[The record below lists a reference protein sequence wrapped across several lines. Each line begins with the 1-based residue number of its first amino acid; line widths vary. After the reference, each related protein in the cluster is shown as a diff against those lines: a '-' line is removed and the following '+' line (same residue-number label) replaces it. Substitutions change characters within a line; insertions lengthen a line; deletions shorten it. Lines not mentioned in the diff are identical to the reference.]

1 VADRAWLFICKRS
14 QAIESISLSFFVV
27 AKNSAVQTQ
36 LEVPM
41 KKTDIT
47 PILFLILIVVL
58 ARPVFADD
66 FLARQQNTDQA
77 ETAESVETLDKM
89 VVTAQKR
96 SQNVQNI
103 PDSITVLG
111 AETIEDARIEGMTEI
126 SALTPGLEFRNAGS
140 RRHSFTFMRGIK
152 SIHNQ
157 EPAMGYYVDGVSYS
171 KSYMFDF
178 PLFDVERIEVLK
190 GPQGTL
196 YGGNAMAGVINVIT
210 AEPDNHPRGKLEF
223 NLGNYEQAE
232 VKGYVRTPLIKDK
245 LFVGLSGLFE
255 QQDKGFMENDINTD
269 GDEGRHSEG
278 GAGRLKLKFLP
289 ADTLDITLNIDA
301 QSYDEGAFPM
311 RRTARNAFVK
321 NGVLSEDREG
331 HYSHDFEGTADT
343 DFWGTNLKMDFAFP
357 LATLVSITGYRDYE
371 VDEMIDADFS
381 PFDMTRMNYVQEDRS
396 FTQELRLVSPESDR
410 LQWLAGLYYFQ
421 NDAEN
426 HSTTDYRSAMAGNPN
441 NPFGT
446 DTGNR
451 LNISDGTNEGVA
463 VFGQGIY
470 RFWEKY
476 DLTLGLRYEY
486 QDAEMKWTQKD
497 SPDQGPSATLAY
509 PSADNDFD
517 ALLPKASLAWHVTD
531 SHMVYAT
538 FSGGFRGGG
547 FNKLSPAGNSA
558 YDEETSWLYEIGT
571 KLGFWDQRLIMN
583 LSGFYMDI
591 EDEQIVQFDPS
602 LNSAYTVNAGESHRL
617 GMEAEIR
624 CTPFTGLDISAGV
637 TVLEAEYDSYSDPV
651 LGTDYEGNQVFN
663 VPELSGNIGIQ
674 YRCPLYGQWNFMGRV
689 DIVGIGKRYLDDA
702 NMVEESA
709 YVLVN
714 AKTGIEGKHWDIYL
728 WSDNMFDKDY
738 IVFENTSKG
747 IAEDGDPMTVGV
759 SISYRF

>member
-1 VADRAWLFICKRS
+1 
-14 QAIESISLSFFVV
+14 
-27 AKNSAVQTQ
+27 
-36 LEVPM
+36 M

-47 PILFLILIVVL
+47 PILILLLMFVL
-58 ARPVFADD
+58 VRPGFAED
-66 FLARQQNTDQA
+66 FPAKKQNTSRT
-77 ETAESVETLDKM
+77 ETAEAVETLDTM

-103 PDSITVLG
+103 PDSITVLD
-111 AETIEDARIEGMTEI
+111 AATIEDARIEGMTEI
-126 SALTPGLEFRNAGS
+126 SGLTPGLDFYNAGS

-157 EPAMGYYVDGVSYS
+157 EPALGYYVDGVSYS

-196 YGGNAMAGVINVIT
+196 YGGNAMAGVVNVIT
-210 AEPDNHPRGKLEF
+210 AEPDNHIRGKLEVG
-223 NLGNYEQAE
+223 LGDYEQSD
-232 VKGYVRTPLIKDK
+232 VKGYVRAPLIKDK

-255 QQDKGFMENDINTD
+255 QQDEGFMENDVETD

-278 GAGRLKLKFLP
+278 GAGRLKLKYLP
-289 ADTLDITLNIDA
+289 TDLLGITLSIDG

-311 RRTARNAFVK
+311 RRTARNAFVMR
-321 NGVLSEDREG
+321 GVLPEDSEG

-343 DFWGTNLKMDFAFP
+343 DFWGTNLKIDYALP

-371 VDEMIDADFS
+371 VDEMLDADFS
-381 PFDMTRMNYVQEDRS
+381 PFDMTRMNYIQEDKS
-396 FTQELRLVSPESDR
+396 FTQELRLVSPEADR
-410 LQWLAGLYYFQ
+410 LQWLAGLYYFH

-426 HSTTDYRSAMAGNPN
+426 HSTTFYRPAMAGNPN

-446 DTGNR
+446 GTGNR

-463 VFGQGIY
+463 VFGQGTY
-470 RFWEKY
+470 RFWEHY

-486 QDAEMKWTQKD
+486 QEAEMKWTQTD
-497 SPDQGPSATLAY
+497 SPDHGLSSTLTY

-538 FSGGFRGGG
+538 FAGGYRGGG
-547 FNKLSPAGNSA
+547 FNKLSPDGSNA

-591 EDEQIVQFDPS
+591 EDEQIVQFDPT

-617 GMEAEIR
+617 GIEAEIR
-624 CTPFTGLDISAGV
+624 CTPVAGLDFIAGV
-637 TVLEAEYDSYSDPV
+637 TVLEAEYDSYSNPAA
-651 LGTDYEGNQVFN
+651 GTDYEGNRAFN
-663 VPELSGNIGIQ
+663 VPEVSGNLGVQ
-674 YRCPLYGQWNFMGRV
+674 YRRPLFGQWNFMGRV
-689 DIVGIGKRYLDDA
+689 DVIGIGKRYLDDA
-702 NMVEESA
+702 NTVEESA
-709 YVLVN
+709 YALVN
-714 AKTGIEGKHWDIYL
+714 AKAGVEGEHWDIYL
-728 WSDNMFDKDY
+728 WSDNLLDEEY

-747 IAEDGDPMTVGV
+747 ITEDGDPVTFGV
-759 SISYRF
+759 SVGYRF